1 MEDPT
6 CHLCQTLVQSYADLG
21 TGKVITS
28 KNCATPLEMK
38 SQTVIFLCM
47 PFSIHNNHKSA
58 LDLPPREFK
67 KEESIPV
74 GCVPP
79 ALVVPGMAYGPR
91 GRVWFAGGNTVQSLA
106 GATLL
111 GGLHLRVCEIMGK
124 AILV

>member
-1 MEDPT
+1 
-6 CHLCQTLVQSYADLG
+6 
-21 TGKVITS
+21 
-28 KNCATPLEMK
+28 
-38 SQTVIFLCM
+38 M

-79 ALVVPGMAYGPR
+79 ALVVPGMAYGPGGR
-91 GRVWFAGGNTVQSLA
+91 GLWFAGGNNNKTVQSLS

-124 AILV
+124 TTLV